1 MENFP
6 VVDMGKLN
14 TEEKATTMEMIKDAC
29 ENWGFF
35 EVYTLYKSKLAI
47 HTYNLSPTK
56 EKNKKNENFPLHMCF
71 VEFEKALLICYLFVG
86 FLLSLFSQSW

>member
-14 TEEKATTMEMIKDAC
+14 TEERKATMEMIKDAC

-35 EVYTLYKSKLAI
+35 EVLVVYI
-47 HTYNLSPTK
+47 
-56 EKNKKNENFPLHMCF
+56 KN
-71 VEFEKALLICYLFVG
+71 
-86 FLLSLFSQSW
+86 FL

>member
-14 TEEKATTMEMIKDAC
+14 TEERKATMEMIKDAC

-35 EVYTLYKSKLAI
+35 EVLVLYIIKI
-47 HTYNLSPTK
+47 
-56 EKNKKNENFPLHMCF
+56 
-71 VEFEKALLICYLFVG
+71 
-86 FLLSLFSQSW
+86 SL